1 MNFLHIAYYITASF
15 SILPLAT
22 LAMMPQAFAQFSQ
35 AVRNGL
41 MAFFVYLILHHVAV
55 IILTEYIRDA
65 EPAAHFSVLFEFY
78 SMLYLL
84 HAIRPIKHIRFI
96 AWLGVIPFLLDLF
109 WTSTLMN
116 ECIVSTVVYAS
127 TSIYFSYK
135 IIYERGFE
143 GKEYLFSI
151 SFFLYF
157 LCCLVYG
164 VFYHFI
170 IESKSIFYLVV
181 PVFMVIHIFFY
192 AAMSWGVIHSNR
204 KNLSMETA

>member
-35 AVRNGL
+35 AVRKGL

-65 EPAAHFSVLFEFY
+65 EPAVHFSVLFEFY
-78 SMLYLL
+78 ILLYLF
-84 HAIRPIKHIRFI
+84 HGIRPIKYIRLI
-96 AWLGVIPFLLDLF
+96 SLLGVLPFLFDLF

-135 IIYERGFE
+135 IIYEKGFE
-143 GKEYLFSI
+143 GKENIFSI
-151 SFFLYF
+151 SLLLYF
-157 LCCLVYG
+157 LCCLTYS

-170 IESKSIFYLVV
+170 IENKSIILRVL
-181 PVFMVIHIFFY
+181 PVLMLIHIFFY